1 MLIVFKYLLTDLP
14 FIDFSFVTMKKNTKK
29 ERFFTESLKLIH
41 EKGFKATTMRDI
53 ASKLN
58 FEVANVYN
66 YIDSKNALL
75 ETFLFGMQD
84 EFHDSLDEILDSSYD
99 PKEKMRLVVSS
110 YIKITSKRPYEQALL
125 VNEWRNLKAPKL
137 QEFIQRRK
145 EYENKIKI
153 IFQEGVDNNQFENI
167 DVEIATATILAALR
181 WLYKKYIDSTIKIN
195 SLEIE
200 KQLTRLI
207 FNGISSN

>member
-1 MLIVFKYLLTDLP
+1 
-14 FIDFSFVTMKKNTKK
+14 MKSSTKK
-29 ERFFTESLKLIH
+29 ERFFEESLKLIH

-75 ETFLFGMQD
+75 ETYLFGMQD
-84 EFHDSLDEILDSSYD
+84 EFHHSLDDILGSSYD
-99 PKEKMRLVVSS
+99 AKEKMRLVISS
-110 YIKITSKRPYEQALL
+110 YIQITARRPYEQALL
-125 VNEWRNLKAPKL
+125 VNEWRNLKALKL
-137 QEFIQRRK
+137 EVFIARRQ

-153 IFQEGVDNNQFENI
+153 IFQEGVDKGQFENI

-181 WLYKKYIDSTIKIN
+181 WLYKKYIDSTKKIN
-195 SLEIE
+195 SHEIE
-200 KQLTRLI
+200 KQLTQLI
-207 FNGISSN
+207 FNGISKR